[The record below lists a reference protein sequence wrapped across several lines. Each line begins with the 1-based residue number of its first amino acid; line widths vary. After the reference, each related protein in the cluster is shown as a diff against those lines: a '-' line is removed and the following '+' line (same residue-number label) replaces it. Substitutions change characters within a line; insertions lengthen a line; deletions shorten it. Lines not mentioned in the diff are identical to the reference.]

1 MKFHPAL
8 WILCHILCDFVQLL
22 APDIRH
28 ERNVLLQCVRYVV
41 RNKFFGL
48 ESRAQNQEE
57 PASSGSRSAA
67 LGGGSAEAGLHGQDR
82 VLQGDPADIYDDE
95 IWEGP
100 GAVM

>member
-1 MKFHPAL
+1 M
-8 WILCHILCDFVQLL
+8 
-22 APDIRH
+22 RH

-48 ESRAQNQEE
+48 ESRAQNQEGKKEE
-57 PASSGSRSAA
+57 PAWSGESQSAA

-82 VLQGDPADIYDDE
+82 VLQGYPAEGPVDSNIYDDD

-100 GAVM
+100 GALM